1 MTQLWSIDLL
11 VPVSGL
17 FVGLL
22 VGQTGMG
29 GGALMT
35 PILVLLFSMGLL
47 VISMEHLWALWCCWH
62 WVTTGDWNRLRG
74 WRSGSAAHNVR
85 PERWD

>member
-47 VISMEHLWALWCCWH
+47 VISMGALVGAVVLLALGHDRRLERAPGVQEHL
-62 WVTTGDWNRLRG
+62 RG
-74 WRSGSAAHNVR
+74 A
-85 PERWD
+85 